1 MYDYCSIVKKNLVY
15 QLGPVSFNSFDKT
28 VARDG
33 QTGSRYNVYRA
44 ITSSSTD
51 KNW

>member
-1 MYDYCSIVKKNLVY
+1 MYDYCSIVKYLVY
-15 QLGPVSFNSFDKT
+15 QLGPVSFDKT